1 MFDFLI
7 AQYKMK
13 FEMKMEYLGNLN
25 SYIFILKYLV
35 SA

>member
-13 FEMKMEYLGNLN
+13 FEMKMEYLGN